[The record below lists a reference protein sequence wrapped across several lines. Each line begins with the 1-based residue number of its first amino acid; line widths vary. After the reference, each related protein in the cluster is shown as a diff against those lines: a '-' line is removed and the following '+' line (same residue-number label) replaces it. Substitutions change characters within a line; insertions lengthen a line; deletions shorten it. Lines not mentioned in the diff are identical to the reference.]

1 MSKIQAVGW
10 FCYKDENQYNEFLS
24 VFTDTDKIPFPFSK
38 WKQLTE
44 KGIQEAERNG
54 VIVIRAY
61 AESAEEFTT
70 WCRIN
75 QRGFSAEGRTGFAN
89 AKAAKEYLRP

>member
-10 FCYKDENQYNEFLS
+10 FCYKDENQFNEFLS
-24 VFTDTDKIPFPFSK
+24 VFTDADKVPQPFSR

-44 KGIQEAERNG
+44 KGIKETERDG

-70 WCRIN
+70 WCRVN
-75 QRGFSAEGRTGFAN
+75 QRGLSAEGRTGFAN
-89 AKAAKEYLRP
+89 AKAVKDLLRS

>member
-1 MSKIQAVGW
+1 MSQIRVVGW

-24 VFTDTDKIPFPFSK
+24 VFTDAGKVPFPFGK

-44 KGIQEAERNG
+44 KGIQETERSG

-61 AESAEEFTT
+61 AESAEEFTA
-70 WCRIN
+70 WCRVHQCGID
-75 QRGFSAEGRTGFAN
+75 AKGRTGFAN
-89 AKAAKEYLRP
+89 AKARAATK